1 MDAQLQG
8 TPDASWLA
16 RRAITLRNW
25 RTAPHSR
32 WSFQHV
38 GEIVPAAA
46 IAGPS
51 GGPYTTGPALPGVM
65 LNYPDGDRVGLLDH
79 LARSHSD
86 SLVIMRGGAVIGEWH
101 GDHVDPALP
110 HLIFS
115 ISKSVTGM
123 LAGVAVGDGVLDPQ
137 APVAA
142 YVDTPGDSAYASAR
156 VRDLLD
162 MTVDLDF
169 DEEYLDDGGAFDR
182 YRRAMLWNPE
192 REDTRPETMEA
203 FLTTLAMRTGGHGER
218 FYYASPNTD
227 MLGLVIERA
236 TCVRLHHY
244 LGERIWKPMGA
255 KDAAIVTV
263 DRQGTARAAGGI
275 CISPRDLALFGQL
288 VLDGGRSRAGEQL
301 IPAAWISDMR
311 EAGDRKAWEKG
322 DFFETFPEGTY
333 RSCWYQA
340 RDVHGSFCGIGIHGQ
355 YIWADPITGIVIAKT
370 SSRPQPSED
379 TAVQLEI
386 SVLRQ
391 LARMF

>member
-1 MDAQLQG
+1 MNIEAHWQD
-8 TPDASWLA
+8 
-16 RRAITLRNW
+16 RREVTLGNW
-25 RTAPHSR
+25 RTAPYSR

-38 GEIVPAAA
+38 GEIVPSAV
-46 IAGPS
+46 IGGPS
-51 GGPYTTGPALPGVM
+51 GGAYAAGPALPDFM
-65 LNYPDGDRVGLLDH
+65 LHYPGGGRVGLFDH
-79 LARSHSD
+79 LARSHGD
-86 SLVIMRGGAVIGEWH
+86 SMVVMREGAVVGEWH
-101 GDHVDPALP
+101 AAHADPALP
-110 HLIFS
+110 HVIFS
-115 ISKSVTGM
+115 VSKSLTGM

-142 YVDTPGDSAYASAR
+142 YVDTPGGSAYAGAR

-192 REDTRPETMEA
+192 REDTHPETMEA
-203 FLTTLAMRTGGHGER
+203 FLAGLGTRAGRHGER

-236 TCVRLHHY
+236 SGLRLHHY

-275 CISPRDLALFGQL
+275 CVSPRDLALFGQL
-288 VLDGGRSRAGEQL
+288 VLDGGRSRGGEQL
-301 IPAAWISDMR
+301 IPADWIADMR
-311 EAGDRKAWEKG
+311 EAGDRKAWEQG
-322 DFFETFPEGTY
+322 NFFETFPEGTY

-340 RDVHGSFCGIGIHGQ
+340 RDDHGSFCGIGIHGQ
-355 YIWADPITGIVIAKT
+355 YVWADPLTGIVVAKT

-379 TAVQLEI
+379 AAVQLEI

-391 LARMF
+391 IAGMF